1 MWGWFLPCVAHSAL
15 HQSHAAGVSLGMQPW
30 GATLGSSSS
39 QYSTGTQPSSFAS
52 SSSSSSQAP
61 AGADSGCRA
70 AFSRVERAEIA
81 QIRADKKAA
90 EDKRVRDFENFIA
103 DARAAKAADDA
114 AKGLSFSG
122 DRIVDPNRPAGD
134 ENADP
139 NSGGA
144 TARFDE
150 ATYVDA
156 DELD

>member
-1 MWGWFLPCVAHSAL
+1 MSR
-15 HQSHAAGVSLGMQPW
+15 M
-30 GATLGSSSS
+30 
-39 QYSTGTQPSSFAS
+39 
-52 SSSSSSQAP
+52 
-61 AGADSGCRA
+61 GADNDGSDHNYRQ
-70 AFSRVERAEIA
+70 RIDNVY

-139 NSGGA
+139 NGGGA